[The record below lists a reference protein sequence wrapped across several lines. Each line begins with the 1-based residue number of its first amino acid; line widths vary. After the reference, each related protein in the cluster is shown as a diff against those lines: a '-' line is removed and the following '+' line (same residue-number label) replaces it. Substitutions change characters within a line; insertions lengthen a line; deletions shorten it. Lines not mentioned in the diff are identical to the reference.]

1 MHFVVGFLVTYF
13 MDWLLS
19 GTPYALD
26 NKDRIIILTIWPLV
40 FVFIIVMIIR
50 EFWKND

>member
-1 MHFVVGFLVTYF
+1 MHFAVGFLVTYF

-19 GTPYALD
+19 NTPYALD
-26 NKDRIIILTIWPLV
+26 NKDRIVILTIWPLV

-50 EFWKND
+50 ELLRND